1 MPFPPKV
8 DPEKFCEVCG
18 VKMTRKR
25 YNGRLEDRTRFIE
38 RRTCGQSCGNTKR
51 EVVNDT
57 LHWRARKHLAAAC
70 QVCGTTERLH
80 VHHIDRN
87 PENNETTNLA
97 TLCASCHLKL
107 HWRED
112 REKRLAGVRR
122 GVTTRQQSIAGN
134 SSLGGQ
140 RLRPLN
146 QPAGTER
153 GD

>member
-25 YNGRLEDRTRFIE
+25 YNGRLED
-38 RRTCGQSCGNTKR
+38 
-51 EVVNDT
+51 
-57 LHWRARKHLAAAC
+57 
-70 QVCGTTERLH
+70 
-80 VHHIDRN
+80 
-87 PENNETTNLA
+87 
-97 TLCASCHLKL
+97 HLKL

-140 RLRPLN
+140 RLHPLN